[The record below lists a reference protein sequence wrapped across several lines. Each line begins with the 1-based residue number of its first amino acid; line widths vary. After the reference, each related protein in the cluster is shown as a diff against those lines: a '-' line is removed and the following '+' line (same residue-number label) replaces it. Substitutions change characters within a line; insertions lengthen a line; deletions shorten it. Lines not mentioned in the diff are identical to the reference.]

1 MADKNVQKKVFAAIL
16 CASMSA
22 TALAGCGNEAV
33 SESSAPASQETSQ
46 TVDNSDPL
54 AETVSLSIG
63 MQSSPNIEDLETNWF
78 TTYLE
83 KELNV
88 DLSFVLLPT
97 NATEAK
103 TKWNLMASS
112 GEKLPDI
119 LNMGLDE
126 MSATDYGSKGI
137 FIDLTSYFSNPDI
150 MPKFNNIP
158 AENLEYIRKCITAS
172 DGKMYAIPGYNRFEW
187 NEACYRTYINLDW
200 MNKAGVTAPTTT
212 DEFYE
217 VLKTFATTD
226 MNGNGKQDEIAM
238 AGGSGWG
245 QDPIVYL
252 MNAFLYANPDKA
264 YLDVKDGKI
273 IASFTQPE
281 WKNGLEYI
289 NKLVSEGLLSP
300 LSFTQDGTQL
310 KSMVN
315 VEGGMVG
322 VVPAGSYSTF
332 DTTIVSDPLHDGGYT
347 LLAPLKGP
355 EGKSY
360 TPQNPTTPNWAM
372 FITKDCKNV
381 DRAVRLGDWFMER
394 ESHIIAE
401 RGEKGVDWSDDP
413 EIMKDYIMSPTQEE
427 AGYSIEFV
435 EINYYWGQP
444 QNNNWQGTHP
454 GYSTTLPKT
463 TTSNIRK
470 DSDAAKSGGIYS
482 AGVDFDQ
489 MYVPVF
495 RPTDELIVK
504 LSYTEDETK
513 KLADI
518 KTVIDEY
525 VKEQTVAFA
534 TGKRPLTDWD
544 KYLAELENMGLP
556 RYLEI
561 TQAAYD
567 RF

>member
-1 MADKNVQKKVFAAIL
+1 
-16 CASMSA
+16 
-22 TALAGCGNEAV
+22 
-33 SESSAPASQETSQ
+33 
-46 TVDNSDPL
+46 
-54 AETVSLSIG
+54 
-63 MQSSPNIEDLETNWF
+63 
-78 TTYLE
+78 
-83 KELNV
+83 
-88 DLSFVLLPT
+88 
-97 NATEAK
+97 
-103 TKWNLMASS
+103 
-112 GEKLPDI
+112 
-119 LNMGLDE
+119 
-126 MSATDYGSKGI
+126 
-137 FIDLTSYFSNPDI
+137 
-150 MPKFNNIP
+150 
-158 AENLEYIRKCITAS
+158 
-172 DGKMYAIPGYNRFEW
+172 MYAIPGYNRFEW